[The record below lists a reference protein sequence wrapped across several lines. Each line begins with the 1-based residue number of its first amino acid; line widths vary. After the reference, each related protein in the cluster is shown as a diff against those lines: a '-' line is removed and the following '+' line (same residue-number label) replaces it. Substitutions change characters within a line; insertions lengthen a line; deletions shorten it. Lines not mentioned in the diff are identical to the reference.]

1 MSKFERAIA
10 PIAIFTIVTGVVSV
24 VLDIVQDLSGFAHGY
39 IALAAFGPAIGAL
52 VAFALSGARSD
63 KREAFRA
70 LLPSA
75 VSTRQVVAHLI
86 LGVAASAVFFG
97 LMLAALA
104 IMGVPALWPSA
115 VAGVPIVVV
124 LIGLLVGAFLQE
136 IGWRGFLQPLLELT
150 GSRFLATLIVGA
162 VWGFWVVQL
171 FPMANNFVAVA
182 SVFVGTMALSV
193 LLGYFGNGSPAQRV
207 LAATVVHWLVA
218 SVLLLLV
225 GAGFAPI
232 SAGSALAFLLA
243 IGVTAVVFMTM
254 FVSAQR
260 KRARR
265 AAAAADEAS
274 VAE

>member
-39 IALAAFGPAIGAL
+39 ISLAACGPAVGAL
-52 VAFALSGARSD
+52 TAWAVAGARSD
-63 KREAFRA
+63 KRASFRE
-70 LLPSA
+70 LLPAA

-97 LMLAALA
+97 LMLGALA
-104 IMGVPALWPSA
+104 ILGVPALWPA
-115 VAGVPIVVV
+115 DVAGVPIAVA
-124 LIGLLVGAFLQE
+124 LLGLLVGALLQE

-150 GSRFLATLIVGA
+150 GSRFLATVIVGA
-162 VWGFWVVQL
+162 VWGFWTVQL

-182 SVFVGTMALSV
+182 SVFVGTIALSV
-193 LLGYFGNGSPAQRV
+193 LLGYFGNGSVAQRV

-225 GAGFAPI
+225 GAGFAPV
-232 SAGSALAFLLA
+232 SAFSGLAFMAA
-243 IGVTAVVFMTM
+243 IVVTAVVFMAL
-254 FVSAQR
+254 FVTAQR

-265 AAAAADEAS
+265 AAAAASEAS
-274 VAE
+274 AE